1 MERGFSAAS
10 THFLAEQP
18 PFRIRHFVAQGSQGC
33 SLSPLL
39 FVMFFE
45 LVADAVSSLL
55 EDGGV
60 IVAQG

>member
-1 MERGFSAAS
+1 MFS
-10 THFLAEQP
+10 
-18 PFRIRHFVAQGSQGC
+18 V
-33 SLSPLL
+33 PLL